1 MIGNKALNKT
11 HFGASSKNLKAGG
24 NISIVTVFATYNTT
38 VDQQASGKS
47 LDLVTVGNASYNKVE
62 RSIAILN
69 VFINFIQV
77 NPCARQHRLIMCTW

>member
-1 MIGNKALNKT
+1 MIGNKALSKT
-11 HFGASSKNLKAGG
+11 HFGASSKDLKAGG
-24 NISIVTVFATYNTT
+24 NISIVTVFATYNTA

-47 LDLVTVGNASYNKVE
+47 PDLVTLGNASYNKVE

-77 NPCARQHRLIMCTW
+77 NPCARQHRSIMCTC